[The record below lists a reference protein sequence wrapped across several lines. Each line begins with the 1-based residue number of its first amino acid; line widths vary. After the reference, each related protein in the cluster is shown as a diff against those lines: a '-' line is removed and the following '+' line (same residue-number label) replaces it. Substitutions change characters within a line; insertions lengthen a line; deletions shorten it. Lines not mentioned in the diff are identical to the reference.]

1 MLIRPRL
8 STLRAVPFDV
18 IIVGA
23 GLGGCSV
30 ASWIA
35 PERSVLLLDQGEPSA
50 EASAQNA
57 GMVRRLGEDPY
68 ERVLAMRTHDWL
80 CEPGEDWADLD
91 PSRRTGALLALAHDD
106 HHLHDAAAHALAA
119 GVAIE
124 ELAAPGE
131 VAPAMAGATLRKAW
145 WLPEERVADPWSLI
159 TGFLRRARRHGAEV
173 QTGEPVI
180 ELITDGPRVTG
191 VRTTKRAVFADAV
204 VLAGGA
210 WSGALAEDA
219 GLRRPLVPLRRTLLQ
234 TAPHPLSTPEHPWC
248 WVDDVGIYARP
259 EGGGWLVSGCDE
271 AESWPSDG
279 PGSRGPVEDLPR
291 ALAADKLAR
300 WMPALR
306 DVHFTG
312 GWTGLRTFAPDRRPV
327 LGSDPDLDGLW
338 WAAGLGG
345 FGVTCSYAIGEAVG
359 SWMLGQETPWLGRE
373 AVSPGRLQYSTWL
386 IRPEGDIASAAIRRV
401 AAAPPRPR
409 DPRPAGS

>member
-1 MLIRPRL
+1 MPY
-8 STLRAVPFDV
+8 DV

-23 GLGGCSV
+23 GLAGCSV

-35 PERSVLLLDQGEPSA
+35 PQRSVLVLDQGEPGA

-80 CEPGEDWADLD
+80 CDPGDEWAELC
-91 PSRRTGALLALAHDD
+91 PSRRTGAVLALAHDD

-119 GVAIE
+119 GVRIE
-124 ELAAPGE
+124 DLGPTDAVPPALTGAP
-131 VAPAMAGATLRKAW
+131 LRKAW
-145 WLPEERVADPWSLI
+145 SLPDERVADPWSLV
-159 TGFLRRARRHGAEV
+159 TGFLRRARRHGAVV
-173 QTGEPVI
+173 QTGDRVVA
-180 ELITDGPRVTG
+180 LIRDGQQITG
-191 VRTTKRAVFADAV
+191 VRTASGAISAGSV
-204 VLAGGA
+204 VLAAGA
-210 WSGALAEDA
+210 WSAGLADGV
-219 GLRRPLVPLRRTLLQ
+219 GLRRPLIPLRRTLLQ
-234 TAPHPLSTPEHPWC
+234 TAPHPLSTADHPWC
-248 WVDDVGIYARP
+248 WIDDVGIYARP

-271 AESWPSDG
+271 AVSWPAAG

-300 WMPALR
+300 WMPALADAR
-306 DVHFTG
+306 FQG

-327 LGSDPDLDGLW
+327 LGRDPDLDGLW

-359 SWMLGQETPWLGRE
+359 RWMLDEDVPWLGRD
-373 AVSPGRLQYSTWL
+373 AVCPGRLQYSTWL
-386 IRPEGDIASAAIRRV
+386 TRPLGDIASAQISPAT
-401 AAAPPRPR
+401 AAPPRLR
-409 DPRPAGS
+409 DQTPAGS